1 MRGHRLLCDH
11 TFADKN
17 NIYNILNNSLSFFK
31 FWKMRINWIHH
42 YAPKISGS
50 CSFVINLLSIYIA
63 HDERK
68 THLGNY
74 RILLIFFSIYNILNS
89 TIDVFMPMS
98 SLDYKYAF
106 SYFITDG
113 IFEKKSLFRTIA
125 LCLRGSFIFA
135 TYPILHAHFLYRYM
149 VLFRSTFLSSC
160 FIPYGIICSVS
171 YCLTIIGFTFTMAY
185 FWMVADTERL
195 TYMQNIFLEEFNQNV
210 DDLNIF
216 IVIYHETSPAVL
228 WKSWSAILI
237 LTTLSVI
244 SLVINSIFSILIITK
259 LKSEN
264 LSMSN
269 TTKRLQ
275 KQLIKALITQSTI
288 PILVC
293 FTPCLI
299 SWYLPVFGIDIGN
312 GIHWAL
318 SVALSFFPVLDPLSL
333 FFFLPIFGVRLRE
346 IFGIKRRVAI
356 RTTDGTLHEESR
368 KNNSLNAIKVNN

>member
-1 MRGHRLLCDH
+1 MSDI
-11 TFADKN
+11 TF
-17 NIYNILNNSLSFFK
+17 F
-31 FWKMRINWIHH
+31 
-42 YAPKISGS
+42 
-50 CSFVINLLSIYIA
+50 
-63 HDERK
+63 
-68 THLGNY
+68 
-74 RILLIFFSIYNILNS
+74 
-89 TIDVFMPMS
+89 
-98 SLDYKYAF
+98 
-106 SYFITDG
+106 
-113 IFEKKSLFRTIA
+113 
-125 LCLRGSFIFA
+125 
-135 TYPILHAHFLYRYM
+135 
-149 VLFRSTFLSSC
+149 
-160 FIPYGIICSVS
+160 
-171 YCLTIIGFTFTMAY
+171 
-185 FWMVADTERL
+185 
-195 TYMQNIFLEEFNQNV
+195 Q
-210 DDLNIF
+210 
-216 IVIYHETSPAVL
+216 ETSPAVL